1 MTPQY
6 VQWTIPS
13 LLYQT
18 RRKNPLVHKGLI
30 FLFCLQLKE
39 HEARRFF
46 QQIVSGVDYCH
57 RHMVVHRDLKPEN
70 LLLDSH
76 LNVKLADFG
85 KLIYGGTQRLRAK
98 QLLLIHILTLN

>member
-1 MTPQY
+1 MHK
-6 VQWTIPS
+6 
-13 LLYQT
+13 
-18 RRKNPLVHKGLI
+18 RVHI
-30 FLFCLQLKE
+30 SFLLQLKE

-85 KLIYGGTQRLRAK
+85 TSQKISA
-98 QLLLIHILTLN
+98 

>member
-6 VQWTIPS
+6 VQWIIPS

-18 RRKNPLVHKGLI
+18 RRKNPLVHKRVHISL
-30 FLFCLQLKE
+30 CLQLKE

-85 KLIYGGTQRLRAK
+85 KS
-98 QLLLIHILTLN
+98 HV